1 MMFGMNNPWCPSFYY
16 TIVAPKNVRLNSDFV
31 LNLTIHDEKCEINE
45 PAVVGV
51 SIEDSYILFVKDETK
66 FPQVVTLK
74 PNVTEVVSIPVG
86 DIPIDRNY
94 KLVVKSISGIA
105 IERHANLCLQTQKH
119 AILIQTNK
127 PIYKPNDSIKFRV
140 LVLDSELRAA
150 EINDNELSIE
160 ITVSFLLFFESFI
173 SFHLWAE
180 LNESNSKFEK
190 NLSDE

>member
-1 MMFGMNNPWCPSFYY
+1 MMFGMNNPWCPPFYY
-16 TIVAPKNVRLNSDFV
+16 TIVAPKSFRPNSDFV
-31 LNLTIHDEKCEINE
+31 LNLTIHDAKCELNE
-45 PAVVGV
+45 PAIVEV
-51 SIEDSYILFVKDETK
+51 SIEDPYILFVKDEIK
-66 FPQVVTLK
+66 IPHVVTLK

-94 KLVVKSISGIA
+94 KLVVRSISGIT

-150 EINDNELSIE
+150 EINDNELIIE
-160 ITVSFLLFFESFI
+160 ISVSFLLFR
-173 SFHLWAE
+173 
-180 LNESNSKFEK
+180 SKFHFIYGQ
-190 NLSDE
+190 S